1 MRHPDLPVQVRVS
14 TGAKNAR
21 NARVITHLLYRFW
34 IDWITDLE
42 AKDLVTMSEHNLRG
56 WIAVHHPV
64 HGLTVR
70 TTPDDTAET
79 LAEMREFLRMAYGA
93 RSHAPGAPPPIAPA
107 TAATTGAARGG
118 MSFKPGDLDARH
130 KDLLDR
136 LAASY
141 A

>member
-56 WIAVHHPV
+56 WIAVHHP
-64 HGLTVR
+64 
-70 TTPDDTAET
+70 
-79 LAEMREFLRMAYGA
+79 
-93 RSHAPGAPPPIAPA
+93 S
-107 TAATTGAARGG
+107 TG
-118 MSFKPGDLDARH
+118 
-130 KDLLDR
+130 
-136 LAASY
+136 
-141 A
+141 